1 MARKM
6 TVRFCGSFAC
16 RNRRRP
22 RESASALAFAALSF
36 GVVGVR
42 PVASC
47 LSTLAA
53 LTLAALSFAALAFGG
68 DGIGAALSFAALAF
82 SGDGIGAALSFAALS
97 LGSVVSVSTLA
108 ALTLTAL
115 SFAALAFSGDG
126 IGAALSFAALSLG
139 GVFTVGTRASAGQG
153 RGNPS
158 RAQLEGISPW
168 RAPKRTPRG
177 WVGLSA
183 WRREI
188 LHPCRRVLS
197 QGNRETKT
205 DRGGQGF

>member
-53 LTLAALSFAALAFGG
+53 LTLAALSFAALAFG
-68 DGIGAALSFAALAF
+68 
-82 SGDGIGAALSFAALS
+82 GDGIGAALSFAALS